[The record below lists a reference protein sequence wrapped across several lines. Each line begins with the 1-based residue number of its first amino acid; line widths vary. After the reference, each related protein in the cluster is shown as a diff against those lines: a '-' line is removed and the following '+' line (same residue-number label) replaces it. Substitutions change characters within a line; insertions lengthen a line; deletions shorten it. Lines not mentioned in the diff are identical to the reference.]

1 MIKEK
6 NKEELISEIDIG
18 MKYKSDLTLIQN
30 EFRVKKAE
38 KTTLDQ
44 QKNELQDFLNKQV
57 ADTNIKKLQI
67 ESQMGE
73 LKERQTTIADKEQK
87 IDELRKRTQE
97 LEKFKFVL
105 DYKIKELKHKIGPRE
120 RKIQVLNEQKTKM
133 QNEVKHF
140 EVVNRNLQLIV
151 QDLKDKLEG
160 LQQEQKHIQD
170 KINFQVEY
178 MKQFKDD
185 VYDTLNNHL
194 GDYKKLKKGI
204 VKLHKVYVKEEVN
217 HNETNEAD
225 ATHQHNNQ
233 RRYLEKNLEHN
244 RWQLSKEQ
252 TVHKQEY
259 SRIMKENVT
268 LLQEINTL
276 KSREHKIQLEIEGL
290 EKIIN
295 NIKKRGRGIIPDDGL
310 ESLTEEQH
318 RQLEA
323 SQTIEMLTDEVT

>member
-1 MIKEK
+1 MELKAQKEHDLNKFEMLMSEIYLKHETLMEDMHRDQQLEKDELESQKKKLSEEIEGMIATHGKKREEVENNTWEQIEMIKEK

-133 QNEVKHF
+133 
-140 EVVNRNLQLIV
+140 
-151 QDLKDKLEG
+151 
-160 LQQEQKHIQD
+160 
-170 KINFQVEY
+170 
-178 MKQFKDD
+178 
-185 VYDTLNNHL
+185 
-194 GDYKKLKKGI
+194 
-204 VKLHKVYVKEEVN
+204 
-217 HNETNEAD
+217 
-225 ATHQHNNQ
+225 
-233 RRYLEKNLEHN
+233 
-244 RWQLSKEQ
+244 
-252 TVHKQEY
+252 
-259 SRIMKENVT
+259 
-268 LLQEINTL
+268 
-276 KSREHKIQLEIEGL
+276 
-290 EKIIN
+290 
-295 NIKKRGRGIIPDDGL
+295 
-310 ESLTEEQH
+310 
-318 RQLEA
+318 
-323 SQTIEMLTDEVT
+323 